1 MMELSM
7 SDQPTTEIERMLRE
21 SAEVKSAAADALAAE
36 IATLAAWM
44 REALDGGGKILLF
57 GNGGSMCDA
66 NHIAEELVGR
76 YRKERRALPALSL
89 SEPSLLTCIAND
101 YGFEAVFR
109 RQVEAWAAPGDVV
122 IGLSTS
128 GASPNVLAAL
138 AAARARGARAVLMTG
153 AKGAEAG
160 GAADLVLAVPSANT
174 PRIQECH
181 ITIGHILCELI
192 EQDM

>member
-1 MMELSM
+1 MADE
-7 SDQPTTEIERMLRE
+7 TTSEIQRMLRE
-21 SAEVKSAAADALAAE
+21 SAEVKAAAADQLAAE
-36 IATLAAWM
+36 IATLATWM
-44 REALDGGGKILLF
+44 REALDAGGKVLLF

-89 SEPSLLTCIAND
+89 SEPSLLSCIAND
-101 YGFEAVFR
+101 YGYEAVFQ

-122 IGLSTS
+122 IGISTS
-128 GASPNVLAAL
+128 GASRNVLSGL
-138 AAARARGARAVLMTG
+138 ATARRLGARAVLMTG
-153 AKGAEAG
+153 SI
-160 GAADLVLAVPSANT
+160 GAAATEELDLVLSAPSTNT

-192 EQDM
+192 ERDM

>member
-1 MMELSM
+1 M
-7 SDQPTTEIERMLRE
+7 STEMTSAIRDWLLE
-21 SAEVKSAAADALAAE
+21 SAEAKRATAEQLAPAIE
-36 IATLAAWM
+36 TLAGWM
-44 REALDGGGKILLF
+44 RESLDAGGKILLF

-89 SEPSLLTCIAND
+89 SEPSLLSCIAND

-109 RQVEAWAAPGDVV
+109 RQVEAWAVPGDIV

-128 GASPNVLAAL
+128 GSSPNVVSAL
-138 AAARARGARAVLMTG
+138 SAARRSGARAVLMTG
-153 AKGAEAG
+153 AAGAEPAAG
-160 GAADLVLAVPSANT
+160 VADLVLAVPSANT

>member
-1 MMELSM
+1 MSMVDETLSTI
-7 SDQPTTEIERMLRE
+7 QGMLRE
-21 SAEVKSAAADALAAE
+21 SAEAKAATADTLASE
-36 IATLAAWM
+36 IATLAGWM
-44 REALDGGGKILLF
+44 RAAFDGGNKVLLF

-89 SEPSLLTCIAND
+89 SEPSLLSCIAND
-101 YGFEAVFR
+101 YGYDALFR
-109 RQVEAWAAPGDVV
+109 RQVEAWAQPGDIV

-128 GASPNVLAAL
+128 GTSPNVVEGLR
-138 AAARARGARAVLMTG
+138 AARARDARTVLMTG
-153 AKGAEAG
+153 AKGMHASDM
-160 GAADLVLAVPSANT
+160 ADLVLAVPSTNT

-192 EQDM
+192 EESM

>member
-1 MMELSM
+1 MGEE
-7 SDQPTTEIERMLRE
+7 TTSAIQEMLRE
-21 SAEVKSAAADALAAE
+21 SAAVKAAAAESLAPRIAE
-36 IATLAAWM
+36 LAEWLRTAF
-44 REALDGGGKILLF
+44 DGGGKVLLF

-89 SEPSLLTCIAND
+89 GEPSLLSCIAND
-101 YGFEAVFR
+101 YGYEAVFR
-109 RQVEAWAAPGDVV
+109 RQVEAWARSGDIV

-128 GASPNVLAAL
+128 GASPNVVAGLM
-138 AAARARGARAVLMTG
+138 AARARGARTVLLTG
-153 AKGAEAG
+153 AKGG
-160 GAADLVLAVPSANT
+160 HPADVADMVLAVPSTNT

-192 EQDM
+192 EENM

>member
-1 MMELSM
+1 MGTE
-7 SDQPTTEIERMLRE
+7 TTSAVQKMLLE
-21 SAEVKSAAADALAAE
+21 SAEAKRATAE
-36 IATLAAWM
+36 HLTPAIETLAAWM
-44 REALDGGGKILLF
+44 RGALEAGGKILLF

-89 SEPSLLTCIAND
+89 SEPSLLSCVAND
-101 YGFEAVFR
+101 YGYDAVFR
-109 RQVEAWAAPGDVV
+109 RQVEAWAGAGDIV

-128 GASPNVLAAL
+128 GASPNVVAGL
-138 AAARARGARAVLMTG
+138 AAAREHGARTVLMTG
-153 AKGAEAG
+153 AKGAHDPAV
-160 GAADLVLAVPSANT
+160 ADLVLDVPSTNT
-174 PRIQECH
+174 ARIQECH

>member
-1 MMELSM
+1 MGEEMTSGIRE
-7 SDQPTTEIERMLRE
+7 MLLE
-21 SAEVKSAAADALAAE
+21 SAAAKAATAEALAPR
-36 IATLAAWM
+36 IATLAGWM

-89 SEPSLLTCIAND
+89 SEPSLLSCIAND
-101 YGFEAVFR
+101 YGYEAIFR
-109 RQVEAWAAPGDVV
+109 RQVEAWASAGDVV

-128 GASPNVLAAL
+128 GASPNVVAGL
-138 AAARARGARAVLMTG
+138 AAARERGARAVLMTG
-153 AKGAEAG
+153 AKGG
-160 GAADLVLAVPSANT
+160 HDSGVADLVLDVPSTNT

-192 EQDM
+192 EHDM